1 MRTKKNPIVKIL
13 WAGYWILS
21 MLLELMSSGINFSE
35 KGTQIDYL
43 CLEIDFRQLHAQC
56 LTSRLSLHETST
68 RGMFDI
74 GVQWYQRGTL
84 FSFGFGTERSKRYK
98 HERIDTPQQKKVR
111 YTKSSFIDIYKTEG
125 FFLD

>member
-68 RGMFDI
+68 RGLFDI

-98 HERIDTPQQKKVR
+98 HERIDTTQQKK
-111 YTKSSFIDIYKTEG
+111 
-125 FFLD
+125 